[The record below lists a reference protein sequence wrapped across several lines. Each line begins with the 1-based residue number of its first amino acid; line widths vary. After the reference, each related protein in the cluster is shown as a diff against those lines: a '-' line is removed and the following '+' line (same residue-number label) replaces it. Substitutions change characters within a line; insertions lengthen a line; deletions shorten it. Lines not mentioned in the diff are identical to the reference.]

1 MNPQNAVIQP
11 PTLQPTLLAEAKP
24 KRRYAPKPSSKAN
37 AEKARATRM
46 SKLQAKKDEE
56 DLKRLTELQLKR
68 MQAIGSLPQ
77 SAPPAPQV
85 SAPIPI
91 PAPQPERYARRQKTI
106 VVDSDSDSDSD
117 SDDEVI
123 YVPTKKQSK
132 KPAKNDEAENLRREL
147 EELKKMVVK
156 PVDPPKQ
163 EPVKQEPPKVEPQ
176 LSEYDRLQ
184 RSQLDFL
191 RNNILKF
198 Q

>member
-1 MNPQNAVIQP
+1 MNHQNAVIQQ

-77 SAPPAPQV
+77 SAPAPVV

-91 PAPQPERYARRQKTI
+91 PAPQQERYARRQKTI

-147 EELKKMVVK
+147 EELKKLVVK
-156 PVDPPKQ
+156 PEPPKQ
-163 EPVKQEPPKVEPQ
+163 DVKVEPPKVEPQ

-184 RSQLDFL
+184 KSQLDYL
-191 RNNILKF
+191 RHNIMKF
-198 Q
+198 N